1 MNKKKFTELFSQEIV
16 KPAGKPTLM
25 PNSDQRQSISKSNS
39 KDVFKEE

>member
-1 MNKKKFTELFSQEIV
+1 MV